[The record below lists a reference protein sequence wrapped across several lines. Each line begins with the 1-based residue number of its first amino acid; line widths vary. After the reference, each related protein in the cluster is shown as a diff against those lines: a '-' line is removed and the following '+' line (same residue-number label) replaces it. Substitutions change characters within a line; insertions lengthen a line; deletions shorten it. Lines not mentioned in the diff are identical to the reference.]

1 MCGTNKEMDKD
12 YSLTTTVFRKK
23 EHDAFMACDSRSS
36 LVDKSNGMITKWFD
50 SAKYKKTINID
61 GVMYGFAGLNTLY
74 KIFLENYSDRETS
87 EDILDAVVELAK
99 NNIAQFMLMR
109 YDGENLKIF
118 AYSPPNALHRVP
130 EIYKIS
136 SDLPIETDCYAIG
149 SGKDSK
155 MYLKHQFNASPQVP
169 IHQIISTNKTA
180 LSKKKYRHL
189 VLKVS
194 KGNTLTTAESLEL
207 YKACSLKGGDLFTG
221 GIVNMCKN
229 ATKQEIIE
237 QVAIM
242 EDMDKQ
248 AKASGAVCASPINA
262 ALEKAH
268 LESLGHSAVSSNRVV
283 MNENMS
289 RLLEKMQDRFDA
301 SI

>member
-1 MCGTNKEMDKD
+1 
-12 YSLTTTVFRKK
+12 
-23 EHDAFMACDSRSS
+23 MACDSRSS
-36 LVDKSNGMITKWFD
+36 WIDSSEGMITRWFD
-50 SAKYKKTINID
+50 SSKYKKTINID

-74 KIFLENYSDRETS
+74 KIFLEYYSDRESS
-87 EDILDAVVELAK
+87 EKILDAVVELAK
-99 NNIAQFMLMR
+99 NNMAQFMLMR
-109 YDGENLKIF
+109 YDGEHLKIF
-118 AYSPPNALHRVP
+118 AYSPPNVLHRVP

-194 KGNTLTTAESLEL
+194 KGNTLTTDESIEL
-207 YKACSLKGGDLFTG
+207 YQACSSKGGDLFTG

-229 ATKQEIIE
+229 ATKQEIME

-268 LESLGHSAVSSNRVV
+268 LEALGHSAVSSNRVV
-283 MNENMS
+283 MNEDMS
-289 RLLEKMQDRFDA
+289 RLLDKMQGRFDA
-301 SI
+301 SV